1 MARRPGGEQ
10 DRLQDQDIRV
20 IPDDP
25 GAWDFVDAAHVTRY
39 EWAAGSLGEEVIGS
53 VVDAGCGTG
62 YGVACLARLFP
73 SKRFVGADYSEAGVA
88 LARRT
93 HASLP
98 NARFVVLD
106 LTAAETLEVAR
117 FDAALS
123 FDVIEHIADYDRYV
137 DGLDRVLRPGGLL
150 ICATPNRATRWDY
163 SDVENPYHAHEFTAD
178 ELAVTLGRRFVV
190 ERVLGQHIV
199 NERKRRYHI
208 EQHSRATLPLR
219 DAARRTLARRLRRRI
234 DRRLLRLHRFKSSD
248 IGFLPEVGSAFGL
261 VVVARKRDDS

>member
-1 MARRPGGEQ
+1 M
-10 DRLQDQDIRV
+10 
-20 IPDDP
+20 
-25 GAWDFVDAAHVTRY
+25 
-39 EWAAGSLGEEVIGS
+39 IGS

-137 DGLDRVLRPGGLL
+137 DGLDRVLSTPVRKFGDVFGAAGSFAKAAGL
-150 ICATPNRATRWDY
+150 R
-163 SDVENPYHAHEFTAD
+163 SDSPPY
-178 ELAVTLGRRFVV
+178 
-190 ERVLGQHIV
+190 
-199 NERKRRYHI
+199 
-208 EQHSRATLPLR
+208 LR
-219 DAARRTLARRLRRRI
+219 N
-234 DRRLLRLHRFKSSD
+234 
-248 IGFLPEVGSAFGL
+248 
-261 VVVARKRDDS
+261 